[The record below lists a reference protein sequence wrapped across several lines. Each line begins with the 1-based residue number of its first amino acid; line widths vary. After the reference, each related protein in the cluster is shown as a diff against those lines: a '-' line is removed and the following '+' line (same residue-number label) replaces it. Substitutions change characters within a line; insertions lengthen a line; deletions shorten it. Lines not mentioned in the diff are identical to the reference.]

1 MTHEATP
8 NSTNPAAPDLL
19 AHWVVKTARSKEMI
33 AWYGVV
39 FGARVVH
46 EDKQIAFLVW
56 DHESHRLALI
66 KVPRVLRYLFP
77 LARFRRKIYG
87 VDHLALTFGSL
98 ERLLVNY
105 ERLKE
110 TGIRPVWSINH
121 GPTTSLYY
129 EDPDGIRLEF
139 QTENFATAAAT
150 ADYLAGS
157 AFAANPVGVEFDP
170 DYLLE
175 RLRSGDDPSTL
186 LEQGAGTR
194 PGTTSRS
201 NKSAVTWKTL

>member
-33 AWYGVV
+33 AW
-39 FGARVVH
+39 
-46 EDKQIAFLVW
+46 
-56 DHESHRLALI
+56 
-66 KVPRVLRYLFP
+66 
-77 LARFRRKIYG
+77 
-87 VDHLALTFGSL
+87 
-98 ERLLVNY
+98 
-105 ERLKE
+105 
-110 TGIRPVWSINH
+110 
-121 GPTTSLYY
+121 
-129 EDPDGIRLEF
+129 
-139 QTENFATAAAT
+139 
-150 ADYLAGS
+150 
-157 AFAANPVGVEFDP
+157 
-170 DYLLE
+170 YLLE